1 MVVKRSRYVVL
12 DHLKELA
19 DLQEQITTSE
29 VAESTH
35 LSRNV
40 VTTYLSQLLDEGLV
54 EKTGTRPVYWRPI
67 SEKKDAFSSFIGA
80 KGSLKAEI
88 DECKAAVTYPPK
100 GFPILITGESG
111 VGKSY
116 LASLIHQFAL
126 EEKVITSSAN
136 FVTLN
141 CADYA
146 NNPELL
152 SSVLFGYRKGA
163 FTGADQDT
171 EGLVKQADGGFLFL
185 DEVHRLNSE
194 NQEKLFTLLDLGQ
207 YYPLGEKEQPVEVDL
222 RFIFATTESL
232 DQSLLRTFQ
241 RRVPMTIK
249 LPAFHERPIH
259 ERLEITFDN
268 FVREAQNLQ
277 KDFELGLAE
286 VFQLINQQYRG
297 NLGDLKNR
305 VRLLCARAFME
316 QQTESVIQVG
326 NLIEGAISISKDTN
340 SSQVT
345 EEIFE
350 QSFSY
355 LIEELFV
362 LEKIADMNECRFSI
376 RKELKKV
383 RRQLQSQASHSL
395 IIDSFVQQLQQ
406 QINEFQTAYGI
417 FNQLSTEDLTEA
429 ALILSLFLESS
440 ATLENRSMLE
450 RIKAT
455 YPRSYYLIGEFVA
468 KLQPIFAFEM
478 ERAELLQCLLLFIL
492 VGEEYRTIEQVP
504 FVCLLLSHGN
514 VASSIQRVV
523 NSLCQTYLFEAFDM
537 PIDASINE
545 IIVEVESFLQKQ
557 NRRDQEVIVLFD
569 MGSLSQMYKEI
580 KKQSD
585 ADLMVINNLTTS
597 MALDIGLQV
606 QQQVPFKEIAKKA
619 EHYSELTNVQYYEGL
634 SQNRNIIVS
643 CMSGAGLS
651 EEIKRIMINCLAEET
666 EIITMDYKD
675 LKQTLN
681 SHELD
686 YFANTQMILTTTDI
700 DSFEE
705 ISIINIYDVMEP
717 EGAQLVKRLLMQN
730 GESETACNKLLKQ
743 FLQFFTIEGIGARLQ
758 FLNPEIVIKE
768 VQEIVEKYEQYYEL
782 TLTGRDKLNLYMH
795 IALMIERMMV
805 SSRRNEAA
813 ASDEETLDAERKE
826 FYSVSKNVFHAVERK
841 YNIFVD
847 DYELSLMYEL
857 LKMRF

>member
-1 MVVKRSRYVVL
+1 MKRSRYVVL
-12 DHLKELA
+12 DHLKELVQ
-19 DLQEQITTSE
+19 LQAQVTTND
-29 VAESTH
+29 VAESTN

-40 VTTYLSQLLDEGLV
+40 VTTYLSQLLNEGLV
-54 EKTGTRPVYWRPI
+54 EKSGTRPVYWQPVTAV
-67 SEKKDAFSSFIGA
+67 KDAFAAFIGA
-80 KGSLKAEI
+80 NGSLREEI

-116 LASLIHQFAL
+116 LASLIHQYAV
-126 EEKVITSSAN
+126 EQNVIDSAAH

-171 EGLVKQADGGFLFL
+171 DGLVKQADGGFLFL

-207 YYPLGEKEQPVEVDL
+207 YYPLGEKEQPIEVDL

-232 DQSLLRTFQ
+232 DDSLLRTFR
-241 RRVPMTIK
+241 RRVPMTIQ

-268 FVREAQNLQ
+268 FVREAQNLD
-277 KDFELGLAE
+277 KDFEVGLAE
-286 VFQLINQQYRG
+286 VFQLINQQYKG

-316 QQTESVIQVG
+316 QQKESLIHLGEAEEGVIQ
-326 NLIEGAISISKDTN
+326 LSKETV
-340 SSQVT
+340 SAKIT
-345 EEIFE
+345 
-350 QSFSY
+350 
-355 LIEELFV
+355 EELFDSSFQKLLEEV
-362 LEKIADMNECRFSI
+362 FVAEKIDDMNECRFLI
-376 RKELKKV
+376 RKELKKI
-383 RRQLQSQASHSL
+383 RRQLQPGQLNTL
-395 IIDSFVQQLQQ
+395 IIDTFGQKLQQ
-406 QINEFQTAYGI
+406 EVHKFNNRYGI
-417 FNQLSTEDLTEA
+417 FHSLTEEELLEA
-429 ALILSLFLESS
+429 AMVLSLFLETEQ
-440 ATLENRSMLE
+440 ATIDKSLVGK
-450 RIKAT
+450 IKAA
-455 YPRSYYLIGEFVA
+455 YPRSFYLIGELVA
-468 KLQPIFAFEM
+468 TLQPTFSINEAGKEV
-478 ERAELLQCLLLFIL
+478 LQGLLLFVL
-492 VGEEYRTIEQVP
+492 LGEEYQQIEEIP
-504 FVCLLLSHGN
+504 FFCLLLSHGSM
-514 VASSIQRVV
+514 ASSIQKVV
-523 NSLCQTYLFEAFDM
+523 NSLCQNYLFEAFDM
-537 PIDASINE
+537 PIDASIKE
-545 IIVEVESFLQKQ
+545 ISVEVENFLQKQ
-557 NRRDQEVIVLFD
+557 NRRDQEVILLFD

-606 QQQVPFKEIAKKA
+606 QQKLPFKEIAKKA
-619 EHYSELTNVQYYEGL
+619 ESYSELTNVQYYEGL

-651 EEIKRIMINCLAEET
+651 EEIKRIMMDCLAEDT
-666 EIITMDYKD
+666 EIITMDYED

-681 SHELD
+681 SHDLA

-717 EGAQLVKRLLMQN
+717 EGAEQVKSLLLQN
-730 GESETACNKLLKQ
+730 GESAAACNKLLEQ

-805 SSRRNEAA
+805 SSRKG
-813 ASDEETLDAERKE
+813 EELSSEEEPRDAQRKE
-826 FYSVSKNVFHAVERK
+826 FYSVSKNIFHAVEHK
-841 YNIFVD
+841 YNILID
-847 DYELSLMYEL
+847 EYELSLMYEL
-857 LKMRF
+857 LRMRFK

>member
-1 MVVKRSRYVVL
+1 MKRSRYVVL
-12 DHLKELA
+12 DHLKELTER
-19 DLQEQITTSE
+19 QEQVTTNE
-29 VAESTH
+29 VAENTH

-40 VTTYLSQLLDEGLV
+40 VTTYLSQLLSEGLV
-54 EKTGTRPVYWRPI
+54 EKSGTRPVYWAPI
-67 SEKKDAFSSFIGA
+67 SVVKDAFAAFIGSQ
-80 KGSLKAEI
+80 GSLKAEI

-116 LASLIHQFAL
+116 LASLIHQYAI
-126 EEKVITSSAN
+126 EKKVIESAAN

-207 YYPLGEKEQPVEVDL
+207 YYPLGEKEQPIEVDL

-232 DQSLLRTFQ
+232 DDSLLRTFQ
-241 RRVPMTIK
+241 RRVPMTVN

-268 FVREAQNLQ
+268 FVREAQNLE
-277 KDFELGLAE
+277 KDFELGLTE
-286 VFQLINQQYRG
+286 VFQLIHQQYRG

-305 VRLLCARAFME
+305 VRLLCARSFME
-316 QQTESVIQVG
+316 QQEESVIRIG
-326 NLIEGAISISKDTN
+326 DLSEGYLFISKETV
-340 SSQVT
+340 SAQIT
-345 EEIFE
+345 EALFE
-350 QSFSY
+350 QSFHY
-355 LIEELFV
+355 LIEEIFV
-362 LEKIADMNECRFSI
+362 PEKITDMNECRFLI
-376 RKELKKV
+376 RKELKKI
-383 RRQLQSQASHSL
+383 RRQLQSQTINTL
-395 IIDSFVQQLQQ
+395 VIDSFNQQLQQ
-406 QINEFQTAYGI
+406 QISEFRTSYGI
-417 FNQLSTEDLTEA
+417 FNQLSSEDLTEA
-429 ALILSLFLESS
+429 ALILSLFLESE
-440 ATLENRSMLE
+440 ALLENRSIIE
-450 RIKAT
+450 KIKAS
-455 YPRSYYLIGEFVA
+455 YPRSYYLMGEFVA
-468 KLQPIFAFEM
+468 KLQLIFAIKN

-492 VGEEYRTIEQVP
+492 VGEEYQAIEQVP
-504 FVCLLLSHGN
+504 FFCLLLSHGN
-514 VASSIQRVV
+514 MASSIQRVV
-523 NSLCQTYLFEAFDM
+523 NGLCQTYLFEAFDM
-537 PIDASINE
+537 PIDASIKE
-545 IIVEVESFLQKQ
+545 IIKEVEAFLQKQ
-557 NRRDQEVIVLFD
+557 DRRDQEVIVLFD

-606 QQQVPFKEIAKKA
+606 QQQQPFKEIARKA
-619 EHYSELTNVQYYEGL
+619 EHYSELTNVQYFEGL

-651 EEIKRIMINCLAEET
+651 EEVKQMMMDCLAEET

-681 SHELD
+681 SHDLN

-717 EGAQLVKRLLMQN
+717 EGAALVKRLLMQN
-730 GESETACNKLLKQ
+730 GESETACNQLLEQ

-805 SSRRNEAA
+805 SSRRGEGT
-813 ASDEETLDAERKE
+813 SSEEEGLEAERKE
-826 FYSVSKNVFHAVERK
+826 FYSVSKNIFHGVERK

>member
-1 MVVKRSRYVVL
+1 MLKRSRYVVL

-19 DLQEQITTSE
+19 EIQEEITTND

-40 VTTYLSQLLDEGLV
+40 VTTYLSQLLNEGLV
-54 EKTGTRPVYWRPI
+54 EKNGTRPVYWKPVV
-67 SEKKDAFSSFIGA
+67 EAKDVLSSFIGA
-80 KGSLKAEI
+80 EGSLKSEI

-116 LASLIHQFAL
+116 LASLIHQFAV

-163 FTGADQDT
+163 FTRADQDT

-207 YYPLGEKEQPVEVDL
+207 YYPLGEKEQPIEVDL

-232 DQSLLRTFQ
+232 DESLLRTFQ

-268 FVREAQNLQ
+268 FVREARNLD

-305 VRLLCARAFME
+305 VRLICARAFME
-316 QQTESVIQVG
+316 RQAESLIQVG
-326 NLIEGAISISKDTN
+326 DSTEGTIFISKETV
-340 SSQVT
+340 SSQITVNL
-345 EEIFE
+345 FE

-355 LIEELFV
+355 LIEEIFV
-362 LEKIADMNECRFSI
+362 PEKIVDMNECRFLI

-383 RRQLQSQASHSL
+383 RRQLQSQAVNSL
-395 IIDSFVQQLQQ
+395 IIDSFVKRLQQ
-406 QINEFQTAYGI
+406 QISDFQSSYGI
-417 FNQLSTEDLTEA
+417 FNRLSTEDLEEA
-429 ALILSLFLESS
+429 ALILSLFLES
-440 ATLENRSMLE
+440 AAIFDNRAILAK
-450 RIKAT
+450 IKST
-455 YPRSYYLIGEFVA
+455 YPRSYYLMGELVA
-468 KLQPIFAFEM
+468 RLQPTFAIED
-478 ERAELLQCLLLFIL
+478 ERTELLQCLLLFVLI
-492 VGEEYRTIEQVP
+492 GEEYRTIEQVP
-504 FVCLLLSHGN
+504 FFCLLLSHGN
-514 VASSIQRVV
+514 MASSIQRVV

-545 IIVEVESFLQKQ
+545 IIVEVETFLQKQ
-557 NRRDQEVIVLFD
+557 DRRDQEGIVLFD

-597 MALDIGLQV
+597 MVLDIGLQV
-606 QQQVPFKEIAKKA
+606 QQQLPFKEIAKKA

-634 SQNRNIIVS
+634 SQNSNIIVS

-651 EEIKRIMINCLAEET
+651 EEVKQIMMDCLAEET

-717 EGAQLVKRLLMQN
+717 EGAELVKRLLMQN
-730 GESETACNKLLKQ
+730 GESETACNKLLAQ

-768 VQEIVEKYEQYYEL
+768 VQVIVEKYEQYYEL

-805 SSRRNEAA
+805 SSRRNEEVS
-813 ASDEETLDAERKE
+813 SDEEVLDAERKE
-826 FYSVSKNVFHAVERK
+826 FYSVSKNIFHAVERK

-847 DYELSLMYEL
+847 DYELSLIYEL